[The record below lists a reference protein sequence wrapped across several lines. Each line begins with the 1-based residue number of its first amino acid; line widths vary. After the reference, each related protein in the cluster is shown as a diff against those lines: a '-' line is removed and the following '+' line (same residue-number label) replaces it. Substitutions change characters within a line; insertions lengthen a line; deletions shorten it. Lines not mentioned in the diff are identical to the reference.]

1 MKMFTNKYEF
11 GIGKGKMWEAYRDHL
26 VEIGNRI
33 SFVEN
38 IEVLSREDKDNKTF
52 VENVWDTSGKIPSGI
67 KNFLPDS
74 LFKYKDVAVWDNENY
89 YLEFQDAPVGDSKIY
104 EIKGEVKF
112 EGDEKTTVI
121 TQDIEIEL
129 NILDNL
135 PALKKLPSFVQ
146 KKILDQMAKF
156 FESEAKK
163 NLKIVINEVYRFASR
178 FSR

>member
-1 MKMFTNKYEF
+1 MKKFTNKYEF
-11 GIGKGKMWEAYRDHL
+11 EIGKDKIWEAYRDHL

-33 SFVEN
+33 SFVEK
-38 IEVLSREDKDNKTF
+38 IEVLSRED
-52 VENVWDTSGKIPSGI
+52 NVWDTSGKIPSGI

-74 LFKYKDVAVWDNENY
+74 LFKYNDIAVWDNENY
-89 YLEFQDAPVGDSKIY
+89 FLEFEDSPVGDSRIY

-112 EGDEKTTVI
+112 DGDERETLI

-146 KKILDQMAKF
+146 KKIIDQMAKF